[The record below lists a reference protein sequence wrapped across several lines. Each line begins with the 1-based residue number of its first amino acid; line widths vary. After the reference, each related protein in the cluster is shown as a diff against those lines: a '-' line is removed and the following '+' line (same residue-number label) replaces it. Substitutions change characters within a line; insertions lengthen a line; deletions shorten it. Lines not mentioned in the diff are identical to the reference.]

1 MLTAAEKLRREGE
14 ARGEARGKAEG
25 KREGKAEGKR
35 EALLLLLRQRFGRV
49 PAAAVAR
56 IERAA
61 TAELDVWFV
70 RGLTA
75 SSLSDVLE
83 NVAVPVPASK
93 ATQPTRARPD
103 GARRRPRIG

>member
-14 ARGEARGKAEG
+14 ARGKAQ
-25 KREGKAEGKR
+25 GKR

-49 PAAAVAR
+49 PTATVAR

-61 TAELDVWFV
+61 AAELDVWFV

-75 SSLSDVLE
+75 SSLGDVLE
-83 NVAVPVPASK
+83 DVAVLVPPSE
-93 ATQPTRARPD
+93 ATQPTRARPRPA
-103 GARRRPRIG
+103 GARRRPRIE